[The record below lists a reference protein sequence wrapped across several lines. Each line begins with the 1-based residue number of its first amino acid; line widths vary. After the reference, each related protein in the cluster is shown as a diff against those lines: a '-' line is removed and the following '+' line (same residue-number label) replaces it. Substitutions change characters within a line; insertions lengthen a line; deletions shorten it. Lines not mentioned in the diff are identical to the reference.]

1 MSNSVDPRLRPV
13 TASLKHSVDLVG
25 RSGEVE
31 YLRRAVTEL
40 AKIVE
45 TLLPEPEPTPDPVG
59 AMCKQVDDRVQSKVH
74 YWERGPWW
82 QAHSSGST
90 VGARVTESLVNV
102 ERPTVARIKFADGG
116 VVGPSTAAGPG
127 VTEATR
133 FGALVGELTLRHNA
147 ELANKNDQ
155 IANLETRIFNQRREL
170 AVLNEKQ
177 SENAEVMG
185 WLAAITNADK
195 DVEAGLAA
203 GKALSEF
210 AQTLR
215 AA

>member
-1 MSNSVDPRLRPV
+1 MSDSVDPRLRPV

-25 RSGEVE
+25 RTGEVA
-31 YLRRAVTEL
+31 YLRHAVTEL

-45 TLLPEPEPTPDPVG
+45 TLLPEPEPPTPTPEDLA
-59 AMCKQVDDRVQSKVH
+59 AMEAAGIEAFEDALVKLFGVEVQH
-74 YWERGPWW
+74 
-82 QAHSSGST
+82 
-90 VGARVTESLVNV
+90 
-102 ERPTVARIKFADGG
+102 PTVARIKFADGG
-116 VVGPSTAAGPG
+116 VVGPSTAAGHG

-147 ELANKNDQ
+147 ELSNKNDQ

-177 SENAEVMG
+177 SENTQVMG
-185 WLAAITNADK
+185 WLAAIANADK

>member
-1 MSNSVDPRLRPV
+1 M
-13 TASLKHSVDLVG
+13 SVDLRIQKVAAELQNSRLAATNG
-25 RSGEVE
+25 LEVKA
-31 YLRRAVTEL
+31 LRRAVTEL

-82 QAHSSGST
+82 QAQGSGST
-90 VGARVTESLVNV
+90 VGAEVTKSRVEV
-102 ERPTVARIKFADGG
+102 EHPTVARIKFADGG

-177 SENAEVMG
+177 SENTQVMG
-185 WLAAITNADK
+185 WLAAIANADK